1 MKKLFVS
8 FRKMALLVAIMSL
21 LCSCNENKVDKVA
34 VDNQFAVSLFSGT
47 VKVGDL
53 LDGIGPGL
61 SEFIQVSEEGRIY
74 AYYADSV
81 NNAVVA
87 SDIWSGIPPITF

>member
-47 VKVGDL
+47 VKVVDL
-53 LDGIGPGL
+53 LDGIG
-61 SEFIQVSEEGRIY
+61 
-74 AYYADSV
+74 
-81 NNAVVA
+81 
-87 SDIWSGIPPITF
+87 T